1 METRNEEQSICTLIN
16 MNRTFEITEAN
27 FETEVLKSKEP
38 VLVDFWAEW
47 RMLAPALG
55 ELATESR
62 GRFKVGT
69 INVNANPRLAL
80 WYGIQCIPTMLYF
93 VQGEVHDRTIGVI
106 GKQAILAKLSPLSAS
121 IKSPRQR
128 QRASQN
134 LGRTKTG
141 DVRKRDRSEDL
152 CEGDLREPATSPV
165 LSPDPLFGLL
175 SWRFGVAKQMSAET

>member
-1 METRNEEQSICTLIN
+1 MDTRNEGQSICALLN

-38 VLVDFWAEW
+38 VLLDFWAEW

-55 ELATESR
+55 DLAIESR
-62 GRFKVGT
+62 GRFKIGT
-69 INVNANPRLAL
+69 VNVNANPRLAL

-93 VQGEVHDRTIGVI
+93 VKGEVRDRIVGVI
-106 GKQAILAKLSPLSAS
+106 GKQAILAKLNPLHRSM
-121 IKSPRQR
+121 KSPRQR

-134 LGRTKTG
+134 LCRTKTG
-141 DVRKRDRSEDL
+141 DVRKRDRSENP
-152 CEGDLREPATSPV
+152 CEEDLREPATSAL

-175 SWRFGVAKQMSAET
+175 SWRFGFA

>member
-1 METRNEEQSICTLIN
+1 METRNEGQSICALLN

-38 VLVDFWAEW
+38 VLLDFWAEW

-55 ELATESR
+55 ELAIESR
-62 GRFKVGT
+62 GRFKIGT
-69 INVNANPRLAL
+69 VNVNANPRLAL

-93 VQGEVHDRTIGVI
+93 VKGEVRDRIVGVI
-106 GKQAILAKLSPLSAS
+106 GKQAILAKLNPLHRSM
-121 IKSPRQR
+121 KSPRQR

-134 LGRTKTG
+134 LCRTKTG
-141 DVRKRDRSEDL
+141 DVRKRDRSENP
-152 CEGDLREPATSPV
+152 CEEDLREPATSAL

-175 SWRFGVAKQMSAET
+175 SWRFGFA